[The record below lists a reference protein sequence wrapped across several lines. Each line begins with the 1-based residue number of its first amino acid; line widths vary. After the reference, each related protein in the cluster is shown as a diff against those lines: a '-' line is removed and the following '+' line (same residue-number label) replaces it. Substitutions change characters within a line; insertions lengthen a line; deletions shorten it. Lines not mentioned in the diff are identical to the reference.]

1 MGANNKISSFLTRL
15 ITSSENRGGVAFRL
29 YVKTRAVL
37 SGCVFRDK
45 DGNVGVSLSL
55 YTEDH
60 VLVHMYKDK
69 SCSEWVCP

>member
-1 MGANNKISSFLTRL
+1 M
-15 ITSSENRGGVAFRL
+15 
-29 YVKTRAVL
+29 KTRAVL

-69 SCSEWVCP
+69 SRSEWVCP